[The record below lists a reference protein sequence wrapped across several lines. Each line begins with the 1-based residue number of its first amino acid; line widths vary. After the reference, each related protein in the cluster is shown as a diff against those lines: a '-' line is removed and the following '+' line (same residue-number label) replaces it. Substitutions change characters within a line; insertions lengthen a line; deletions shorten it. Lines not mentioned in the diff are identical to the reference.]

1 MKIKDIVKSEHR
13 SKFMKLC
20 FDRLDTMPTQK
31 TLYNWING
39 QKPNSVYTKLL
50 RDYGVM
56 DV

>member
-1 MKIKDIVKSEHR
+1 
-13 SKFMKLC
+13 
-20 FDRLDTMPTQK
+20 MPTQK

>member
-39 QKPNSVYTKLL
+39 QKPNNVYTKLL
-50 RDYGVM
+50 KDYGVT